1 MNAML
6 QSPHSRPAPL
16 SRKRKAAMVMQLLLV
31 EGQKL
36 SVANLPEDLQL
47 TLTRELAALRLID
60 RATLDAVAEEF
71 ARDLEDLAL
80 AAPGGLD
87 AALASMTGQISASAN
102 ARLRSEAAH
111 LRGSDPWAQ
120 LAALA
125 PADLVPVMST
135 VSIEVGAVVLSK
147 LPVAKAAEL
156 LGLLPG
162 ERARRITYAVSMTA
176 DVSPD
181 AVARIGRSLAAEHC
195 EHPVP
200 AFAHPP
206 VQRVGAILNSSLA
219 ATRDD
224 MLEGLGSDDPSFA
237 EQVRRAIFTFPD
249 IPHRLAPLDVP
260 KAIRGVDNAVLVTA
274 LAHASAGSEEMIA
287 AADYILDNMSQ
298 RMATS
303 LREEIADRGRIRKS
317 DGEAATGEI
326 VTEIRARNDAGDI
339 TLVIE
344 EEEEDD
350 E

>member
-102 ARLRSEAAH
+102 ARLRSDAARA
-111 LRGSDPWAQ
+111 RGNDPWAQ

-125 PADLVPVMST
+125 PADLVPVMT
-135 VSIEVGAVVLSK
+135 TESIEVGAVVLSK

-181 AVARIGRSLAAEHC
+181 AVARIGKSLAAEHC

-224 MLEGLGSDDPSFA
+224 MLEGLGSDDPTFA

-260 KAIRGVDNAVLVTA
+260 KAIRAIDNAVLVTA
-274 LAHASAGSEEMIA
+274 LAHASASSEEMIA

-298 RMATS
+298 RMAAS
-303 LREEIADRGRIRKS
+303 LREEIADRGRIRKP
-317 DGEAATGEI
+317 DGEAATGEV

-339 TLVIE
+339 ALVIK
-344 EEEEDD
+344 EDD
-350 E
+350 DE